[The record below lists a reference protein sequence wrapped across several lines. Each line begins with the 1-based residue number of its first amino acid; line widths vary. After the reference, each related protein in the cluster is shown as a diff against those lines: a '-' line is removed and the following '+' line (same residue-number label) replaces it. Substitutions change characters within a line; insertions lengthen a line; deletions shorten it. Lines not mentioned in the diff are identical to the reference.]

1 MSTQQELPIYTQQTP
16 QSPSQISQVQY
27 PILSNAVP
35 AAQYIQLD
43 DVQQAVS
50 EKPVVNDV
58 KSDRQAFLIEY
69 YKKIFVQHSIILG
82 LFLLGLTEW
91 FSSIVVH
98 HRYWWSSFRWTWY
111 VVLSLLI
118 AIVLGLPIL
127 RKYRFIVQLQSK
139 LYHIQ
144 TVLIAL
150 LLIGIAG
157 NQRGN
162 RSHKTV
168 NIWIILVL
176 VILISHSL
184 LQIVIVKFQKT
195 HYYTVL
201 MKFTIMGSLG
211 LNFILA
217 LSNSH
222 LNSAFPISEIIVI
235 YALYYFN
242 QLNDQLLKQTHEL
255 PEELSIFERLRKLAL
270 IRHLFNQEARQ
281 NQVIEELQD
290 THCVISKHLAIVVGS
305 GIGYITVL
313 VLSIVT
319 GNGFLIFTLILGSI
333 SMLSVILET
342 QVASRSLL
350 PEDSHYAVC
359 LTYLDMAS
367 PLRLLLRSLFN
378 K

>member
-1 MSTQQELPIYTQQTP
+1 MSTQQELPIFNQQTP
-16 QSPSQISQVQY
+16 QPSSQISKVQY
-27 PILSNAVP
+27 PILSNVVP

-43 DVQQAVS
+43 DVQQAVA
-50 EKPVVNDV
+50 EKSVVIEIN
-58 KSDRQAFLIEY
+58 SDRSAFLIEY
-69 YKKIFVQHSIILG
+69 YKKILLQHSIILG
-82 LFLLGLTEW
+82 LFILGLTKW
-91 FSSIVVH
+91 FSSIVVIH
-98 HRYWWSSFRWTWY
+98 HYWWSYFRWTWY
-111 VVLSLLI
+111 VVLGLLI
-118 AIVLGLPIL
+118 AIALGLPIL
-127 RKYRFIVQLQSK
+127 RKYRCIVSQQSK
-139 LYHIQ
+139 LFHFQ
-144 TVLIAL
+144 TVLIAF

-162 RSHKTV
+162 SNHKTV

-176 VILISHSL
+176 VILIGHDL
-184 LQIVIVKFQKT
+184 LQIIIVKTQRT
-195 HYYTVL
+195 HYYTAL
-201 MKFTIMGSLG
+201 MKFAIMGSLA
-211 LNFILA
+211 LNFIVG
-217 LSNSH
+217 LSNKN
-222 LNSAFPISEIIVI
+222 LDRAFPISEIIII

-255 PEELSIFERLRKLAL
+255 PEELSIVERIQQLTL
-270 IRHLFNQEARQ
+270 IRNLFNQEARQ
-281 NQVIEELQD
+281 NQIIEQIQD
-290 THCVISKHLAIVVGS
+290 THCVISKHLVIVIGS
-305 GIGYITVL
+305 SVGYIAVL

-342 QVASRSLL
+342 QVASRSLK

>member
-1 MSTQQELPIYTQQTP
+1 MSTQQELPIYIQQTP

-27 PILSNAVP
+27 PILSNTVP
-35 AAQYIQLD
+35 ADQYIQLD
-43 DVQQAVS
+43 DGKQTGS
-50 EKPVVNDV
+50 EKTVVNDV
-58 KSDRQAFLIEY
+58 NLDRQAFLVEY
-69 YKKIFVQHSIILG
+69 YIKISVQHSIILG
-82 LFLLGLTEW
+82 LFLFGLNEW

-98 HRYWWSSFRWTWY
+98 HGQWWSSFRWTWY

-118 AIVLGLPIL
+118 AIVIGLPLL
-127 RKYRFIVQLQSK
+127 RKYRFIVQLQST
-139 LYHIQ
+139 LYQIQ
-144 TVLIAL
+144 TILIAF

-162 RSHKTV
+162 EYHKAV
-168 NIWIILVL
+168 NVWTILVL
-176 VILISHSL
+176 LILIGHDL

-195 HYYTVL
+195 HYYTVI
-201 MKFTIMGSLG
+201 MKFTIIGSLG

-217 LSNSH
+217 L
-222 LNSAFPISEIIVI
+222 LNTQFNTAFIICGIII
-235 YALYYFN
+235 YAFYYFN
-242 QLNDQLLKQTHEL
+242 QLNNQLLKQTHEL
-255 PEELSIFERLRKLAL
+255 PEELSIFERIRKLSFT
-270 IRHLFNQEARQ
+270 RHILNQEARQ
-281 NQVIEELQD
+281 NQVIEELQV
-290 THCVISKHLAIVVGS
+290 THFVINKHLAIVVGS
-305 GIGYITVL
+305 GVGYIIVL

-319 GNGFLIFTLILGSI
+319 GNVFLIFTLILGSI